1 MNEPSANP
9 RRRALLRAGGGL
21 LAGSV
26 LPGCA
31 GMAPARSAPHVVV
44 IGGGFAGAT
53 CAKYLRRW
61 SLALD
66 LRIIARTVALVLFD
80 RQAY

>member
-1 MNEPSANP
+1 
-9 RRRALLRAGGGL
+9 
-21 LAGSV
+21 
-26 LPGCA
+26 
-31 GMAPARSAPHVVV
+31 MAPARSAPHVVV